1 MSLLGCSSKIYSR
14 YLKQKEEGIASGER
28 EERKSINES
37 ITTLNQRKTLLENT
51 ITEMMKHSDQLA
63 FEAEKKTKFK
73 LLSKSNMLK
82 RAANEKQAE
91 LNQCFLKKRLL
102 EEIKTHW

>member
-1 MSLLGCSSKIYSR
+1 
-14 YLKQKEEGIASGER
+14 
-28 EERKSINES
+28 
-37 ITTLNQRKTLLENT
+37 
-51 ITEMMKHSDQLA
+51 MMKHGDELA

-73 LLSKSNMLK
+73 LLSKSDMLK

-102 EEIKTHW
+102 EEMKTHW

>member
-1 MSLLGCSSKIYSR
+1 
-14 YLKQKEEGIASGER
+14 
-28 EERKSINES
+28 
-37 ITTLNQRKTLLENT
+37 
-51 ITEMMKHSDQLA
+51 MMKHGDELA

-91 LNQCFLKKRLL
+91 LNQGFLKKRLL
-102 EEIKTHW
+102 EEMKTHW